1 MDTIQKAPFF
11 MSKVPENSDPA
22 TEMAIAACRLY
33 AEDPAAAA
41 KLFMRAAAAGN
52 ENAKVAAARMFID
65 GDGVDFDPRR
75 ALQLL
80 SEVCSSEC
88 EENFHLAPLL
98 CRLAERFDPGCRSLR
113 RRGEL
118 SHTPDLSRHSP

>member
-1 MDTIQKAPFF
+1 
-11 MSKVPENSDPA
+11 MSKVPENSDAA
-22 TEMAIAACRLY
+22 TEMAIAAYRLY
-33 AEDPAAAA
+33 AVDPAAAA
-41 KLFMRAAAAGN
+41 ELFMRAAAAGN
-52 ENAKVAAARMFID
+52 ENAKIAAARMFID
-65 GDGVDFDPRR
+65 GDGVDFNPRR

-98 CRLAERFDPGCRSLR
+98 CRLAERFASGCRSLR
-113 RRGEL
+113 RRGEI